1 MSATTAWR
9 TIGCGSLLML
19 AACAQLPT
27 LPAQDRYALQITDN
41 AADRRFDLALQS
53 RDARPLCVSV
63 ESWPSRV
70 GQLHMGS
77 DLATL
82 QTAADS
88 LPARDEN
95 FGYCPGGCGEHRI
108 EPGGTLRGFIAYD
121 AFGDASQLAADADKR
136 LQFSV
141 MPHYCQR

>member
-1 MSATTAWR
+1 MTAWR

-19 AACAQLPT
+19 AACAQLPVLST
-27 LPAQDRYALQITDN
+27 QDRYALQIADN
-41 AADRRFDLALQS
+41 AVDRRFDLILQS
-53 RDARPLCVSV
+53 HDARPLCVAV

-77 DLATL
+77 NLATL
-82 QTAADS
+82 QTAAGS

-108 EPGGTLRGFIAYD
+108 EPGGTLHGFIAYD

-141 MPHYCQR
+141 MPHYCRR

>member
-1 MSATTAWR
+1 MARVA
-9 TIGCGSLLML
+9 GLAAAVLL
-19 AACAQLPT
+19 AGACAQTSTRATP
-27 LPAQDRYALQITDN
+27 DRYALQVVDN
-41 AADRRFDLALQS
+41 AADQRFDLALQS
-53 RDARPLCVSV
+53 HDTLPLCVAV

-77 DLATL
+77 NLATL
-82 QTAADS
+82 QTAAGS

-141 MPHYCQR
+141 MPHYCRR